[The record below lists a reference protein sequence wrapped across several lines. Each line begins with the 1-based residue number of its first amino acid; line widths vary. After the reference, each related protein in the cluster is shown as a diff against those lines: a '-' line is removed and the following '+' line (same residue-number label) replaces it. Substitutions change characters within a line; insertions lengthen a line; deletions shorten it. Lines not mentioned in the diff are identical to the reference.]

1 MKEFRDRVLI
11 PTLVP
16 LAALAII
23 VLVVLNV
30 SRVLLAIE
38 ERSGPN
44 TVTALAVILA
54 SGILFGFTYF
64 SARGEERSTAT
75 VSLMSAAGLTV
86 IMAGYFGAEA
96 IHEHELEAKKKAEET
111 AITPDLTVHAF
122 DIGWREKELKI
133 GPGKVNIE
141 MVNEGAIAHTFVLE
155 GVTGGKKLSTPSGG
169 SKDIGTFELQ
179 PGSFTY
185 FCDVPGHRQGGME
198 GKLIVDPSAPAP
210 GSGAAGGGG
219 GAAAGA
225 VNIEAGD
232 IFFNPKEV
240 TAPAGPVTIN
250 LTNKGLIQHTLV
262 IEEDPSFKKIDL
274 APGASGSGTFQAKPG
289 TYTFYCDVAGH
300 RPAGMEGKLTVGSSA
315 PAPGSASG
323 GGGGGGAATA
333 SPSTTAAAAASS
345 GGAGSGA
352 APGTLDIEGGDLYFK
367 PKELTAP
374 AGPVTINLTNKG
386 LIQHNLL
393 IQEDPSFTKID
404 LAPGAS
410 GSGTFQAK
418 PGTYTLYCDI
428 AGHRPAGM
436 EAKLTVT

>member
-16 LAALAII
+16 VAALAII
-23 VLVVLNV
+23 VVVVLNI
-30 SRVLLAIE
+30 SRVLLALE

-44 TVTALAVILA
+44 TVTALAVIIA

-64 SARGEERSTAT
+64 SARGEERSPAS
-75 VSLMSAAGLTV
+75 VSLMSVAGLMV
-86 IMAGYFGAEA
+86 VLAGFFGAEA
-96 IHEHELEAKKKAEET
+96 IHEDEQEKAAKAKEAAE
-111 AITPDLTVHAF
+111 ASKPDLIVHAF

-133 GPGKVNIE
+133 GPGKVRIE

-155 GVTGGKKLSTPSGG
+155 GVAGGKKLSTPSGG
-169 SKDIGTFELQ
+169 AKDSGAFDVQ
-179 PGSFTY
+179 PGTFTY
-185 FCDVPGHRQGGME
+185 FCDIPGHRQGGME

-210 GSGAAGGGG
+210 GSGGAGGGG

-232 IFFNPKEV
+232 IFFKPKEA
-240 TAPAGPVTIN
+240 TAAPGPVTITV
-250 LTNKGLIQHTLV
+250 TNKGLIQHNLV
-262 IEEDPSFKKIDL
+262 IQEDPSFKKIDL
-274 APGASGSGTFQAKPG
+274 APGATGSGTFEAKPG

-300 RPAGMEGKLTVGSSA
+300 RPAGMEGKLTVGSPA
-315 PAPGSASG
+315 PAAESG
-323 GGGGGGAATA
+323 GTGGDAAPT
-333 SPSTTAAAAASS
+333 PSTTAAAAPAGGEGG
-345 GGAGSGA
+345 GGAA
-352 APGTLDIEGGDLYFK
+352 AGTLDIEAGDIFFK

-386 LIQHNLL
+386 AIQHNLV
-393 IQEDPSFTKID
+393 IQEDPSFKKID

-410 GSGTFQAK
+410 GSGTFEAK
-418 PGTYTLYCDI
+418 PGTYTLYCDV

-436 EAKLTVT
+436 EAKLTVS